1 MAMAAIL
8 DKRKVGPVTILE
20 LGPRL
25 TGAEVHELNETIKEL
40 LEHGS
45 NEVLFDCS
53 NVNFIDSLGIGAVV
67 RSWVS
72 VEKKGKLRLLGL
84 SPRMREILQIIGLM
98 KVMVSFDDIGEALR
112 SF

>member
-1 MAMAAIL
+1 MAAIL

-25 TGAEVHELNETIKEL
+25 TGAEVHEFNETIKDL

-45 NEVLFDCS
+45 HEVLFDCS
-53 NVNFIDSLGIGAVV
+53 SVNFIDSLGIGALV

-72 VEKKGKLRLLGL
+72 VEKKGKLRLLSV
-84 SPRMREILQIIGLM
+84 SPRLREILQIIGLQN
-98 KVMVSFDDIGEALR
+98 VIVSFDDIGDALR

>member
-1 MAMAAIL
+1 MAGIV

-25 TGAEVHELNETIKEL
+25 TGAEVPELNGTIKDL
-40 LEHGS
+40 LEHG
-45 NEVLFDCS
+45 NHEVLLDCS
-53 NVNFIDSLGIGAVV
+53 SVTFIDSLGIGALV

-72 VEKKGKLRLLGL
+72 VEKKGKLMLLGL
-84 SPRMREILQIIGLM
+84 SPRLREALQLTGLL
-98 KVMVSFDDIGEALR
+98 KVMGSFDEVGEALR

>member
-1 MAMAAIL
+1 MAGIV

-25 TGAEVHELNETIKEL
+25 TGAEVPELHETIQDL
-40 LEHGS
+40 LKHG
-45 NEVLFDCS
+45 NHEVLLDCGS
-53 NVNFIDSLGIGAVV
+53 VTFIDSLGIGALV
-67 RSWVS
+67 RSWAS

-84 SPRMREILQIIGLM
+84 SPRLREVLQITGLL
-98 KVMVSFDDIGEALR
+98 KVMGSFDDIGEALR

>member
-1 MAMAAIL
+1 MAGIV

-25 TGAEVHELNETIKEL
+25 TGAEVPEFNETIKDL
-40 LEHGS
+40 LEHGTHD
-45 NEVLFDCS
+45 VLLDCS
-53 NVNFIDSLGIGAVV
+53 SVTFMDSLGIGALV
-67 RSWVS
+67 RSWAS

-84 SPRMREILQIIGLM
+84 SPRLREVLQITGLL
-98 KVMVSFDDIGEALR
+98 KVMGTFDDVGEALR

>member
-1 MAMAAIL
+1 MAAMVY
-8 DKRKVGPVTILE
+8 KRKVGPVTILE

-25 TGAEVHELNETIKEL
+25 TGAEVPELDETIKDL
-40 LEHGS
+40 LEHRS
-45 NEVLFDCS
+45 HEVLLDCS
-53 NVNFIDSLGIGAVV
+53 SVTFIDSLGIGALV

-84 SPRMREILQIIGLM
+84 SPRLREVLQISGLLKAM
-98 KVMVSFDDIGEALR
+98 GSFDDIGEALR